1 MNIIRYFQI
10 IIITTICILSVS
22 CSDTDYVNSIPKE
35 CTALVSIDPAKMS
48 GVNSR
53 VLMKALLHVKNI
65 DNSGL
70 DLSNKIYFYETKD
83 GHFGLCV
90 KVDNEEK
97 VEQLFN
103 TLSNQQLCQPI
114 TRRKGC
120 KFTLLHSS
128 WLVAFTENALLIMGP
143 YSMSEVSIQQNRM
156 SRYLTN
162 EESDGIKA
170 NAYFSKL
177 DSITSPIALIA
188 QSTAFPEKLFL
199 PFTLGIPNDANPSQV
214 LFVAEVNA
222 RGECLDVN
230 GDVFSY
236 NKTLD
241 LSLKKSMQSNRL
253 ISNEIL
259 PYINPNNEINLL
271 MNVKGQEYLNQ
282 LQGNRQFQSLFV
294 GINTIIDFNKIMQS
308 IDGNMIISIP
318 SYRDSVPNISLNAK
332 LLHKN
337 WIKDIAYWKKSC
349 PTGGYIKDWGSNSYC
364 CYTGK
369 ISYYFGVTDDM
380 WFYSGSTAELALL
393 SSTKANVNHL
403 NDDLINMIIGQKMAM
418 MINLSSNKTSKSIYY
433 KVLNMLK
440 PILGDL
446 NYIIIRQKG

>member
-1 MNIIRYFQI
+1 
-10 IIITTICILSVS
+10 
-22 CSDTDYVNSIPKE
+22 
-35 CTALVSIDPAKMS
+35 
-48 GVNSR
+48 
-53 VLMKALLHVKNI
+53 
-65 DNSGL
+65 
-70 DLSNKIYFYETKD
+70 
-83 GHFGLCV
+83 
-90 KVDNEEK
+90 
-97 VEQLFN
+97 
-103 TLSNQQLCQPI
+103 
-114 TRRKGC
+114 
-120 KFTLLHSS
+120 
-128 WLVAFTENALLIMGP
+128 
-143 YSMSEVSIQQNRM
+143 MSEVSVQQNRM

-162 EESDGIKA
+162 EESDGVKA

-241 LSLKKSMQSNRL
+241 LSLKKSMQSYRL

-271 MNVKGQEYLNQ
+271 MNVNGQEYLNQ

-332 LLHKN
+332 LQHKN
-337 WIKDIAYWKKSC
+337 WINDIAYWKKSC
-349 PTGGYIKDWGSNSYC
+349 PTGGYIKDWGNNSYC

-369 ISYYFGVTDDM
+369 MSYYFGVTDDM
-380 WFYSGSTAELALL
+380 WFFSGSTAEQALL

-418 MINLSSNKTSKSIYY
+418 MINLSSNKTSQSMYY